1 MRRSSLA
8 EHWIGNPPDPAATF
22 DIFDPLP
29 GALERMKSCLCQT
42 GGPLKSDFA
51 NLGGSNR
58 PRLRR
63 PLKIPRRAAARSDY
77 EFNG

>member
-8 EHWIGNPPDPAATF
+8 EHWIGNQPDPAATF
-22 DIFDPLP
+22 DIFDPRP

-42 GGPLKSDFA
+42 GGPVKSDFA

-58 PRLRR
+58 PPFAKTAENSEAGGGALRL
-63 PLKIPRRAAARSDY
+63 
-77 EFNG
+77 

>member
-8 EHWIGNPPDPAATF
+8 EHWIGNPPDPAVTF
-22 DIFDPLP
+22 DIFDPHL

-42 GGPLKSDFA
+42 GGPVKSDFA

-58 PRLRR
+58 PSFAKTAENSDAGRGALRL
-63 PLKIPRRAAARSDY
+63 
-77 EFNG
+77 